1 MASIK
6 SFVFSPFEENTYVY
20 TDDAGETVVIDPGCY
35 TQAEKETLKAYLD
48 PLNVKAILLTHAHLD
63 HIFGVAYLLRHFK
76 VKVYMHPL
84 EKPILADF
92 ESRCKMWGIPGAEP
106 FEVHDFYEE
115 GDTFQ
120 VGNTR
125 FDLLH
130 VPGHAPG
137 HVALVAHEQGLVFG
151 GDCLFRRS
159 IGRTDLPLGDHDTL
173 IASIKTKLFTLPDHY
188 TVYAGHM
195 GTTTIGEEK
204 KFNPYLNA

>member
-20 TDDAGETVVIDPGCY
+20 TDAQGDTVIVDPGCY
-35 TQAEKETLKAYLD
+35 TQAEKETLKAYLE
-48 PLNVKAILLTHAHLD
+48 PLQVKAILLTHAHLD
-63 HIFGVAYLLRHFK
+63 HIFGVAYLQRHFN

-92 ESRCKMWGIPGAEP
+92 ENRCKMWGIPGAEP
-106 FEVHDFYEE
+106 FEVHDFLEE

-120 VGNTR
+120 VGGTR
-125 FDLLH
+125 FDVLH

-137 HVALVAHEQGLVFG
+137 HVVFVAHGEALIFG

-173 IASIKTKLFTLPDHY
+173 LSAIKSKLFTLPEHY
-188 TVYAGHM
+188 TVYPGHM

-204 KFNPYLNA
+204 QFNPYLTT